1 MPDYFL
7 GNVRAGWSSDDGRW
21 EGAVFVNNVA
31 DERYF
36 TIGYDLSNAT
46 GSNSLV
52 PGKPRWI
59 GVSARYNFE

>member
-1 MPDYFL
+1 
-7 GNVRAGWSSDDGRW
+7 
-21 EGAVFVNNVA
+21 VA

-52 PGKPRWI
+52 PGKPRWF
-59 GVSARYNFE
+59 GASLRYNF

>member
-1 MPDYFL
+1 MPRYFI
-7 GNVRAGWSSDDGRW
+7 GNLRLGWSSADNHWDA
-21 EGAVFVNNVA
+21 AVFVNNVT

-52 PGKPRWI
+52 PGKPRWY
-59 GVSARYNFE
+59 GASVRYNFF